1 MSAEQP
7 NKPEA
12 PTESRLREEAEEAKD
27 AAILQALTSEPYAVS
42 DSEMNKLAELSEQG
56 ESSQPEPSE
65 GAKRD
70 DKNRPDK
77 PSDAD
82 TGASDS
88 GSGAGAG
95 KGTQGSGQTPAPKK
109 PSLGKTFGIVAIL
122 TVLSKCAGLV
132 RDIVV
137 LQAFGTNYLSDAF
150 NNATL
155 FTGNIL
161 ILFGGLGGPFHS
173 SSVAVLT
180 PKKDDPD
187 SGRMMVQIFLATM
200 IFLILPSVAIYYFA
214 PDLIQLIAPSSALTE
229 AHRQEYWNET
239 VRQIRIML
247 PLVAISGFV
256 GLSYGVLNVYHKIF
270 WPSFSPAIASL
281 AIIIAVFAFGDS
293 AGIVCLAWATLAGAI
308 GQAVVQIPGM
318 MQTPLKWSFS
328 RELHP
333 GLKEYLL
340 MLVPAA
346 FSTSIGQI
354 SLYVHLYFTSTIQEG
369 GWTAIV
375 NANRLIQ
382 LPLGVLLTAMLVPIL
397 PRFTEQVAANRIED
411 LKIELSKALRLL
423 WFLALPIAALLMAIP
438 TPIIK
443 LLFERGKFTTHS
455 TDMVTTVMIFLAP
468 GIFFYL
474 ARDLI
479 TRVFYAHQDSKT
491 PFLIA
496 VAAIVL
502 QTVLDWLF
510 VTQMKTG
517 IAGIA
522 IATTLVTVFNLFAL
536 SFFARKKIGRLGT
549 SKLVYPTAIMLLA
562 STACGGVAWLV
573 SKQTIQMIDQNIP
586 GQILSLSL
594 SCAMGLLVYVQIC
607 LLCKLEE
614 PTVVANRLLNRRK
627 SRSGS
632 VS

>member
-7 NKPEA
+7 FKPDL
-12 PTESRLREEAEEAKD
+12 PVESAKLNEEVEDLKD
-27 AAILQALTSEPYAVS
+27 AAALQALSSEPYAVS
-42 DSEMNKLAELSEQG
+42 DGELNQLAERVEEGEKSEAAPG
-56 ESSQPEPSE
+56 
-65 GAKRD
+65 G
-70 DKNRPDK
+70 
-77 PSDAD
+77 
-82 TGASDS
+82 
-88 GSGAGAG
+88 GAGDGGSNTAA
-95 KGTQGSGQTPAPKK
+95 KNPSGTNPSSPKK
-109 PSLGKTFGIVAIL
+109 QSLGKTFGIVAIL
-122 TVLSKCAGLV
+122 TVLSKCAGLI
-132 RDIVV
+132 RDIVI

-150 NNATL
+150 NSATL

-180 PKKDDPD
+180 PKKEDPD
-187 SGRMMVQIFLATM
+187 SGRMMVQIFLATL
-200 IFLILPSVAIYYFA
+200 ILLILPSLAIYIFA
-214 PDLIQLIAPSSALTE
+214 PNLIQVIAPSSALTE

-256 GLSYGVLNVYHKIF
+256 GLSYGVLNVYNKIF

-281 AIIIAVFAFGDS
+281 AIIIAVFFFGDT

-318 MQTPLKWSFS
+318 LKTPLKWSFS
-328 RELHP
+328 KDLHP
-333 GLKEYLL
+333 GLKEYLV
-340 MLVPAA
+340 MLGPAA

-354 SLYVHLYFTSTIQEG
+354 SLYVHMFFTSTIQEG

-397 PRFTEQVAANRIED
+397 PRFTEQVASNRIDD

-443 LLFERGKFTTHS
+443 LLFQRGKFTADS
-455 TDMVTTVMIFLAP
+455 TEMITTVMIFLAP

-496 VAAIVL
+496 LAAIVL

-510 VTQMKTG
+510 VFQLKTG

-522 IATTLVTVFNLFAL
+522 LATTLVTVFNLFAL
-536 SFFARKKIGRLGT
+536 TFFARKK
-549 SKLVYPTAIMLLA
+549 LVDSAPP
-562 STACGGVAWLV
+562 
-573 SKQTIQMIDQNIP
+573 N
-586 GQILSLSL
+586 
-594 SCAMGLLVYVQIC
+594 
-607 LLCKLEE
+607 
-614 PTVVANRLLNRRK
+614 
-627 SRSGS
+627 
-632 VS
+632 

>member
-7 NKPEA
+7 FKPDA
-12 PTESRLREEAEEAKD
+12 PAESGKLKEEAEDLKD
-27 AAILQALTSEPYAVS
+27 AAALQALSSEPYAVS
-42 DSEMNKLAELSEQG
+42 DGELNQLAEISE
-56 ESSQPEPSE
+56 EVEKAKTEPGGGPGKGS
-65 GAKRD
+65 GDAAGS
-70 DKNRPDK
+70 RPDV
-77 PSDAD
+77 A
-82 TGASDS
+82 TA
-88 GSGAGAG
+88 GSPGG
-95 KGTQGSGQTPAPKK
+95 KKQ
-109 PSLGKTFGIVAIL
+109 SLGKTFGIVAVL
-122 TVLSKCAGLV
+122 TVLSKCAGLI

-173 SSVAVLT
+173 SAVAVLT

-187 SGRMMVQIFLATM
+187 SGRMMVQIFLATL
-200 IFLILPSVAIYYFA
+200 IFLILPSVAIYFFA
-214 PDLIQLIAPSSALTE
+214 PALIKFIAPASALVE

-256 GLSYGVLNVYHKIF
+256 GLSYGVLNVYNRIF

-281 AIIIAVFAFGDS
+281 ALIIAVFCFGDT

-318 MQTPLKWSFS
+318 LKTPLKWSFS
-328 RELHP
+328 KNLHP

-340 MLVPAA
+340 MLGPAA

-397 PRFTEQVAANRIED
+397 PRFTEQVAGNRIQD
-411 LKIELSKALRLL
+411 LKDELSKALRLL

-455 TDMVTTVMIFLAP
+455 TEMVTTFMIFLAP

-496 VAAIVL
+496 VAAILL

-510 VTQMKTG
+510 VFQMKTG

-536 SFFARKKIGRLGT
+536 TFFARKKIGRLGT
-549 SKLVYPTAIMLLA
+549 TKLIYPTAIMILA
-562 STACGGVAWLV
+562 SAVCGVISWFVSNQAESLIPQNFIGQLISLCLSAGLGLFAYLV
-573 SKQTIQMIDQNIP
+573 
-586 GQILSLSL
+586 
-594 SCAMGLLVYVQIC
+594 IC
-607 LLCKLEE
+607 VLCKLEE
-614 PTVVANRLLNRRK
+614 PLSVAGRFGGVLKKRK
-627 SRSGS
+627 A
-632 VS
+632 

>member
-1 MSAEQP
+1 MPAEQP
-7 NKPEA
+7 HKPDA
-12 PTESRLREEAEEAKD
+12 PKLKEQAAEDAEDAK
-27 AAILQALTSEPYAVS
+27 AAAVLQALTNEPYAVS
-42 DSEMNKLAELSEQG
+42 DGEIDKLAELSKDDEK
-56 ESSQPEPSE
+56 SRPEPGE
-65 GAKRD
+65 GAGEG
-70 DKNRPDK
+70 
-77 PSDAD
+77 SDS
-82 TGASDS
+82 GAPEELTQGDS
-88 GSGAGAG
+88 GSGAGG
-95 KGTQGSGQTPAPKK
+95 QKGAGSGSGAEGQSSGGKK
-109 PSLGKTFGIVAIL
+109 QSLGKTFGIVAIL
-122 TVLSKCAGLV
+122 TVLSKCAGLI

-200 IFLILPSVAIYYFA
+200 IFLVVPSVLIYYFA
-214 PDLIQLIAPSSALTE
+214 PDLIQIIAPSSALAAE
-229 AHRQEYWNET
+229 HRQEYWDET

-256 GLSYGVLNVYHKIF
+256 GLSYGVLNVYNKIF

-281 AIIIAVFAFGDS
+281 AIIIAVFGFGDS

-318 MQTPLKWSFS
+318 LKTPLKWSFS
-328 RELHP
+328 TTLHP

-340 MLVPAA
+340 MLGPAA

-397 PRFTEQVAANRIED
+397 PRFTEQVAANRIDD
-411 LKIELSKALRLL
+411 LKLELSKALRLL

-496 VAAIVL
+496 IAAIIL
-502 QTVLDWLF
+502 QTALDWLL
-510 VTQMKTG
+510 VSQMKTG

-522 IATTLVTVFNLFAL
+522 IATTLVTVFNLLAL
-536 SFFARKKIGRLGT
+536 TFFARKKIGRLGT
-549 SKLVYPTAIMLLA
+549 TKLIYPTAIMLVA
-562 STACGGVAWLV
+562 SAACGAVAWLV
-573 SKQTIQMIDQNIP
+573 SAQATQLIPQNFI
-586 GQILSLSL
+586 GQVISLSL
-594 SCAMGLLVYVQIC
+594 SCGLGLVVYLI
-607 LLCKLEE
+607 LCVLFKLEE
-614 PTVVANRLLNRRK
+614 PSSVAGRLLKRRK
-627 SRSGS
+627 
-632 VS
+632 

>member
-1 MSAEQP
+1 MSADQP
-7 NKPEA
+7 YKPDA
-12 PTESRLREEAEEAKD
+12 PNLKEAEAEGEDTKDAKD
-27 AAILQALTSEPYAVS
+27 AALLQALASEPFAVS
-42 DSEMNKLAELSEQG
+42 DGEINELAELSEEDEKSQEEISQG
-56 ESSQPEPSE
+56 
-65 GAKRD
+65 A
-70 DKNRPDK
+70 DKG
-77 PSDAD
+77 S
-82 TGASDS
+82 GDS
-88 GSGAGAG
+88 GSGAGG
-95 KGTQGSGQTPAPKK
+95 DKGTPGGSGEASSGGKK
-109 PSLGKTFGIVAIL
+109 QSLGKTFGIVAIL
-122 TVLSKCAGLV
+122 TVLSKCAGLI

-200 IFLILPSVAIYYFA
+200 LFLIAPSILIYYFA
-214 PDLIQLIAPSSALTE
+214 PDLIQIIAPSSALAVE
-229 AHRQEYWNET
+229 HRQEYWDET
-239 VRQIRIML
+239 VKQIRIML

-256 GLSYGVLNVYHKIF
+256 GLSYGVLNVYNKIF

-281 AIIIAVFAFGDS
+281 AIIIAVFCFGDS

-318 MQTPLKWSFS
+318 LKTPLKWRFS
-328 RELHP
+328 TDLHP

-340 MLVPAA
+340 MLGPAA

-397 PRFTEQVAANRIED
+397 PRFTEQVATNRIDD
-411 LKIELSKALRLL
+411 LKSELSKALRLL

-455 TDMVTTVMIFLAP
+455 TEMVTTVMLFLAP

-491 PFLIA
+491 PFLVAI
-496 VAAIVL
+496 AAIIL
-502 QTVLDWLF
+502 QTVIDWLF
-510 VTQMKTG
+510 VSQMKTG

-536 SFFARKKIGRLGT
+536 TFFARKKIGRLGT
-549 SKLVYPTAIMLLA
+549 TKLVYPTAIMLIA
-562 STACGGVAWLV
+562 SAACGAIAWLV
-573 SKQTIQMIDQNIP
+573 SGQTTQLIPQNFV
-586 GQILSLSL
+586 GQVISLSL
-594 SCAMGLLVYVQIC
+594 SCGLGLVAYLIIC
-607 LLCKLEE
+607 ILFKLEE
-614 PTVVANRLLNRRK
+614 PSSVASRLIKRRK
-627 SRSGS
+627 
-632 VS
+632 

>member
-1 MSAEQP
+1 MSADQP
-7 NKPEA
+7 YNPDA
-12 PTESRLREEAEEAKD
+12 PILKEAEAEGEDTKDAKD
-27 AAILQALTSEPYAVS
+27 AALLQALASEPFAVS
-42 DSEMNKLAELSEQG
+42 DGEINELAELSEGDEKSQSKTTQG
-56 ESSQPEPSE
+56 
-65 GAKRD
+65 
-70 DKNRPDK
+70 
-77 PSDAD
+77 AD
-82 TGASDS
+82 IGSGES
-88 GSGAGAG
+88 GSGYGG
-95 KGTQGSGQTPAPKK
+95 NKGTADGSGSGEAASGGKK
-109 PSLGKTFGIVAIL
+109 QSLGKTFGIVAIL
-122 TVLSKCAGLV
+122 TVLSKCAGLI

-180 PKKDDPD
+180 PKKNDPD

-200 IFLILPSVAIYYFA
+200 FFLIAPSILIYYFA
-214 PDLIQLIAPSSALTE
+214 PDLIQIIAPSSALAVE
-229 AHRQEYWNET
+229 HRQEYWDET

-256 GLSYGVLNVYHKIF
+256 GLSYGVLNVYDKIF

-281 AIIIAVFAFGDS
+281 AIIIAVFFFGDS

-308 GQAVVQIPGM
+308 GQALVQIPGM
-318 MQTPLKWSFS
+318 LKTPLKWSFS
-328 RELHP
+328 TDLHP

-340 MLVPAA
+340 MLGPAA

-397 PRFTEQVAANRIED
+397 PRFTEQVASNRIDD
-411 LKIELSKALRLL
+411 LKSELSKALRLL

-455 TDMVTTVMIFLAP
+455 TEMVTTVMLFLAP

-491 PFLIA
+491 PFLVAI
-496 VAAIVL
+496 AAIIL
-502 QTVLDWLF
+502 QTALDWLF
-510 VTQMKTG
+510 VSQMKTG

-536 SFFARKKIGRLGT
+536 TFFARKKIGRLGT
-549 SKLVYPTAIMLLA
+549 TKLVYPTAIMLIA
-562 STACGGVAWLV
+562 SAACGAIAWLV
-573 SKQTIQMIDQNIP
+573 SGQTTQLIPQNFV
-586 GQILSLSL
+586 GQVISLSL
-594 SCAMGLLVYVQIC
+594 SCGLGLVAYLIIC
-607 LLCKLEE
+607 VLFKLEE
-614 PTVVANRLLNRRK
+614 PSSVASRLIKRRK
-627 SRSGS
+627 
-632 VS
+632 

>member
-1 MSAEQP
+1 VSADQP
-7 NKPEA
+7 YKPDA
-12 PTESRLREEAEEAKD
+12 PNLKEAEAEGEDTKDAKD
-27 AAILQALTSEPYAVS
+27 AALLQALASEPFAVS
-42 DSEMNKLAELSEQG
+42 DGEINELAELSEGDEKSQG
-56 ESSQPEPSE
+56 ETTQ
-65 GAKRD
+65 GAD
-70 DKNRPDK
+70 IG
-77 PSDAD
+77 SCEF
-82 TGASDS
+82 GS
-88 GSGAGAG
+88 GSGAN
-95 KGTQGSGQTPAPKK
+95 KGTATGSGSGGAASGGKK
-109 PSLGKTFGIVAIL
+109 QSLGKTFGIVAIL
-122 TVLSKCAGLV
+122 TVLSKCAGLI

-180 PKKDDPD
+180 PKKNDPD

-200 IFLILPSVAIYYFA
+200 FFLIAPSVLIYYFA
-214 PDLIQLIAPSSALTE
+214 PDLIQIIAPSSALAVE
-229 AHRQEYWNET
+229 HRQEYWDET

-256 GLSYGVLNVYHKIF
+256 GLSYGVLNVYDKIF

-281 AIIIAVFAFGDS
+281 AIIIAVFFFGDS

-308 GQAVVQIPGM
+308 GQALVQIPGM
-318 MQTPLKWSFS
+318 LKTPLKWSFS
-328 RELHP
+328 TDIHP

-340 MLVPAA
+340 MLGPAA

-397 PRFTEQVAANRIED
+397 PRFTEQVASNRIDD
-411 LKIELSKALRLL
+411 LKSELSKALRLL

-455 TDMVTTVMIFLAP
+455 TEMVTTVMLFLAP

-491 PFLIA
+491 PFLVAI
-496 VAAIVL
+496 AAIIL

-510 VTQMKTG
+510 VFQMKTG

-536 SFFARKKIGRLGT
+536 TFFARKKIGRLGT
-549 SKLVYPTAIMLLA
+549 TKLIYPTAIMLIA
-562 STACGGVAWLV
+562 SAACGAIAWLV
-573 SKQTIQMIDQNIP
+573 SGQTTQLIPQNFV
-586 GQILSLSL
+586 GQVISLSL
-594 SCAMGLLVYVQIC
+594 SCGLGLVAYLIIC
-607 LLCKLEE
+607 VLFKLEE
-614 PTVVANRLLNRRK
+614 PSSVASRLIKRRK
-627 SRSGS
+627 
-632 VS
+632 

>member
-7 NKPEA
+7 NKPDA
-12 PTESRLREEAEEAKD
+12 PTESANLKEAEEAKER
-27 AAILQALTSEPYAVS
+27 AVLQALSSEPYAVQDGEIDELAEMS
-42 DSEMNKLAELSEQG
+42 DSSA
-56 ESSQPEPSE
+56 QPPASPPS
-65 GAKRD
+65 ASKKR
-70 DKNRPDK
+70 
-77 PSDAD
+77 
-82 TGASDS
+82 
-88 GSGAGAG
+88 
-95 KGTQGSGQTPAPKK
+95 
-109 PSLGKTFGIVAIL
+109 SLGKTFGIVAIL
-122 TVLSKCAGLV
+122 TVLSKCAGLI

-173 SSVAVLT
+173 SAVAVLT
-180 PKKDDPD
+180 PKKEDPD

-214 PDLIQLIAPSSALTE
+214 PELIQLIAPASAL
-229 AHRQEYWNET
+229 ADANRQEYWNET

-256 GLSYGVLNVYHKIF
+256 GLSYGVLNVYDKIF

-318 MQTPLKWSFS
+318 IKTPLKWRFS
-328 RELHP
+328 SVLHP
-333 GLKEYLL
+333 GLREYLL
-340 MLVPAA
+340 MLGPAA

-397 PRFTEQVAANRIED
+397 PRFTEQVASNRIDD
-411 LKIELSKALRLL
+411 LKDELSRALRLL

-438 TPIIK
+438 SPIIK

-455 TDMVTTVMIFLAP
+455 TEMVTTVMIFLAP

-496 VAAIVL
+496 LAAIVL
-502 QTVLDWLF
+502 QTVLDWLLVSHF
-510 VTQMKTG
+510 KTG

-522 IATTLVTVFNLFAL
+522 IATTLVTIFNLCAL
-536 SFFARKKIGRLGT
+536 TFFARKKIGRLGT
-549 SKLVYPTAIMLLA
+549 TKLVYPTAIMLTA
-562 STACGGVAWLV
+562 STICGAIAWFV
-573 SKQTIQMIDQNIP
+573 SKNVSAIIPQNFI
-586 GQILSLSL
+586 GQSISLCLSAGLGML
-594 SCAMGLLVYVQIC
+594 AYLLVCVAF
-607 LLCKLEE
+607 KLEE
-614 PTVVANRLLNRRK
+614 PSSVADRLLKRRK
-627 SRSGS
+627 AAPSRN
-632 VS
+632 

>member
-7 NKPEA
+7 YKQDA
-12 PTESRLREEAEEAKD
+12 PKLRDDEAEDAKD
-27 AAILQALTSEPYAVS
+27 AAVLQALTSEPYAVS
-42 DSEMNKLAELSEQG
+42 DGELNQLAGISEEDSEPQQEPGKWAG
-56 ESSQPEPSE
+56 EASE
-65 GAKRD
+65 I
-70 DKNRPDK
+70 
-77 PSDAD
+77 DAQEIPPAD
-82 TGASDS
+82 A
-88 GSGAGAG
+88 SGAGAAG
-95 KGTQGSGQTPAPKK
+95 NKKTDGGSGTGPKK

-122 TVLSKCAGLV
+122 TVLSKCAGLI

-137 LQAFGTNYLSDAF
+137 LQAFGTNFLSDAF

-187 SGRMMVQIFLATM
+187 SGRMMVQIFIATM
-200 IFLILPSVAIYYFA
+200 IFLIVPSLLIYYFA
-214 PDLIQLIAPSSALTE
+214 PDLIQFIAPSSALAVE
-229 AHRQEYWNET
+229 HRQEYWNET

-256 GLSYGVLNVYHKIF
+256 GLSYGVLNVYNKIF

-281 AIIIAVFAFGDS
+281 AIIIAVFCFGDS

-318 MQTPLKWSFS
+318 LKTPLKWSFS
-328 RELHP
+328 ATPHP

-340 MLVPAA
+340 MLGPAA

-397 PRFTEQVAANRIED
+397 PRFTEQVAANRIDD
-411 LKIELSKALRLL
+411 LKSELSKALRLL

-496 VAAIVL
+496 IAAIVL
-502 QTVLDWLF
+502 QTALDWLF

-536 SFFARKKIGRLGT
+536 TFFARKKIGRLGT
-549 SKLVYPTAIMLLA
+549 TKLVYPTAIMLLA
-562 STACGGVAWLV
+562 STACGAIAWFV
-573 SKQTIQMIDQNIP
+573 SNQTTHLIAQNFI
-586 GQILSLSL
+586 GQVISLSL
-594 SCAMGLLVYVQIC
+594 SCGLGLVAYLVIC
-607 LLCKLEE
+607 VLFKLEE
-614 PTVVANRLLNRRK
+614 PSSVTNRLLK
-627 SRSGS
+627 RSK
-632 VS
+632 

>member
-7 NKPEA
+7 FKPDI
-12 PTESRLREEAEEAKD
+12 PTESAKFKEEAEAVKD
-27 AAILQALTSEPYAVS
+27 AAALQALSSEPYAVS
-42 DSEMNKLAELSEQG
+42 DGELDELAELVEKAEQSPG
-56 ESSQPEPSE
+56 KPEE
-65 GAKRD
+65 
-70 DKNRPDK
+70 
-77 PSDAD
+77 
-82 TGASDS
+82 
-88 GSGAGAG
+88 GAG
-95 KGTQGSGQTPAPKK
+95 KGADDGADKKQANGTDLSSSVPASEKK
-109 PSLGKTFGIVAIL
+109 QSLGKTFGIVAIL
-122 TVLSKCAGLV
+122 TVLSKCAGLI

-180 PKKDDPD
+180 PKKNDPD
-187 SGRMMVQIFLATM
+187 SGRMMVQIFIATL
-200 IFLILPSVAIYYFA
+200 IFLILPSVAIYYYA
-214 PDLIQLIAPSSALTE
+214 PELIQFIAPSSALAE
-229 AHRQEYWNET
+229 AHRQEYWDET

-256 GLSYGVLNVYHKIF
+256 GLSYGVLNVYDKIF

-281 AIIIAVFAFGDS
+281 AIIIAVIFFGET
-293 AGIVCLAWATLAGAI
+293 AGIVCLALATLAGAI
-308 GQAVVQIPGM
+308 GQAIVQIPGM
-318 MQTPLKWSFS
+318 LKTPLKWSFS
-328 RELHP
+328 TVLHP

-340 MLVPAA
+340 MLGPAA

-397 PRFTEQVAANRIED
+397 PRFTEQVAANRIDD
-411 LKIELSKALRLL
+411 LKLELSKALRLL
-423 WFLALPIAALLMAIP
+423 WFLALPIGALLMAIP

-443 LLFERGKFTTHS
+443 LLFERGKFTAQS
-455 TDMVTTVMIFLAP
+455 TEMVTTVMIFLAP

-496 VAAIVL
+496 LAAIVL

-510 VTQMKTG
+510 VVQLKTG

-522 IATTLVTVFNLFAL
+522 IATTLVTVFNLCAL
-536 SFFARKKIGRLGT
+536 TFFARKKIGRLGVT
-549 SKLVYPTAIMLLA
+549 KLIYPTAIMLFA
-562 STACGGVAWLV
+562 STVCGVIAWFV
-573 SKQTIQMIDQNIP
+573 SNQTTSLIPQNFI
-586 GQILSLSL
+586 GQFISLSL
-594 SCAMGLLVYVQIC
+594 SAGLGLIAYLAVCI
-607 LLCKLEE
+607 LFKLEE
-614 PTVVANRLLNRRK
+614 PSSVASRLFKRRK
-627 SRSGS
+627 A
-632 VS
+632 

>member
-7 NKPEA
+7 YKQDA
-12 PTESRLREEAEEAKD
+12 PQLNEEEAEDAKD
-27 AAILQALTSEPYAVS
+27 AAVLQALTSEPYAVS
-42 DSEMNKLAELSEQG
+42 DGEMNQLAELSAEGEESQRDPRERAGEGSTQDSQG
-56 ESSQPEPSE
+56 PAIE
-65 GAKRD
+65 GD
-70 DKNRPDK
+70 G
-77 PSDAD
+77 DAG
-82 TGASDS
+82 TGIT
-88 GSGAGAG
+88 
-95 KGTQGSGQTPAPKK
+95 KGTASASGGGKK
-109 PSLGKTFGIVAIL
+109 TSLGKTFGIVAVL

-187 SGRMMVQIFLATM
+187 SGRMMVQIFIATM
-200 IFLILPSVAIYYFA
+200 IFLIVPSVLIYYFA
-214 PDLIQLIAPSSALTE
+214 PDLIQIIAPSSALAAE
-229 AHRQEYWNET
+229 HRQEYWDET

-256 GLSYGVLNVYHKIF
+256 GLSYGVLNVYNKIF

-281 AIIIAVFAFGDS
+281 AIIIAVFCFGDS

-318 MQTPLKWSFS
+318 LKTPLKWSFS
-328 RELHP
+328 TLPHP

-340 MLVPAA
+340 MLGPAA

-397 PRFTEQVAANRIED
+397 PRFTEQVASNRIDD
-411 LKIELSKALRLL
+411 LKNELSKALRLL

-438 TPIIK
+438 APIIK

-496 VAAIVL
+496 LAAIVL
-502 QTVLDWLF
+502 QTFLDWLL
-510 VTQMKTG
+510 VSQMKTG

-536 SFFARKKIGRLGT
+536 TFFARKKIGRLGT
-549 SKLVYPTAIMLLA
+549 TKLVYPTAIMLLA
-562 STACGGVAWLV
+562 STACGGIAWFV
-573 SKQTIQMIDQNIP
+573 SGQSAQSIPQNFI
-586 GQILSLSL
+586 GQVISLSL
-594 SCAMGLLVYVQIC
+594 SCGLGLIAYLIIC
-607 LLCKLEE
+607 VACKLDE
-614 PTVVANRLLNRRK
+614 PSAVTNRLLKRRRK
-627 SRSGS
+627 SA
-632 VS
+632 

>member
-7 NKPEA
+7 IKPDA
-12 PTESRLREEAEEAKD
+12 PDESANLKEAEEAKERSV
-27 AAILQALTSEPYAVS
+27 LQALSSEPYAVQ
-42 DSEMNKLAELSEQG
+42 DGEIDELAELSSE
-56 ESSQPEPSE
+56 PE
-65 GAKRD
+65 R
-70 DKNRPDK
+70 
-77 PSDAD
+77 
-82 TGASDS
+82 
-88 GSGAGAG
+88 
-95 KGTQGSGQTPAPKK
+95 PAPTAAAAKK
-109 PSLGKTFGIVAIL
+109 RSLGKTFGIVAIL
-122 TVLSKCAGLV
+122 TVLSKCAGLI

-173 SSVAVLT
+173 SAVAVLT
-180 PKKDDPD
+180 PKKEDPD

-200 IFLILPSVAIYYFA
+200 IFLILPSVAIYFFA
-214 PDLIQLIAPSSALTE
+214 PELIQLIAPASALAE
-229 AHRQEYWNET
+229 ANRQEYWHET
-239 VRQIRIML
+239 VKQIRIML

-256 GLSYGVLNVYHKIF
+256 GLSYGVLNVYDKIF

-318 MQTPLKWSFS
+318 LKTPLKWSFS
-328 RELHP
+328 SLLHP

-340 MLVPAA
+340 MLGPAA

-397 PRFTEQVAANRIED
+397 PRFTEQVASNRIDD
-411 LKIELSKALRLL
+411 LKDELSKALRLL

-443 LLFERGKFTTHS
+443 LLFERGKFTSHS
-455 TDMVTTVMIFLAP
+455 TEMVTTVMIFLAP

-496 VAAIVL
+496 LAAIVL
-502 QTVLDWLF
+502 QTILDWLLVSYF
-510 VTQMKTG
+510 KTG

-522 IATTLVTVFNLFAL
+522 IATTLVTIFNLL
-536 SFFARKKIGRLGT
+536 SLTFFARKKIGRLGT
-549 SKLVYPTAIMLLA
+549 TKLVYPTAIMLTA
-562 STACGGVAWLV
+562 STICGAIAWFV
-573 SKQTIQMIDQNIP
+573 SNQATAIIP
-586 GQILSLSL
+586 QSFIGQLISLCL
-594 SCAMGLLVYVQIC
+594 SCGLGMLAYLFVCVTF
-607 LLCKLEE
+607 KLEE
-614 PTVVANRLLNRRK
+614 PSSVADRLLKRRK
-627 SRSGS
+627 SAPATASKG
-632 VS
+632 

>member
-7 NKPEA
+7 FKPDA
-12 PTESRLREEAEEAKD
+12 QAESAKLKEEAEDVKD
-27 AAILQALTSEPYAVS
+27 AAALQALSSEPYAVS
-42 DSEMNKLAELSEQG
+42 DGELNQLAEISEVG
-56 ESSQPEPSE
+56 EKAETEP
-65 GAKRD
+65 G
-70 DKNRPDK
+70 
-77 PSDAD
+77 
-82 TGASDS
+82 GASGVSQDGIV
-88 GSGAGAG
+88 GSMPDIAGTAHGVTPAGAPGG
-95 KGTQGSGQTPAPKK
+95 KKQ
-109 PSLGKTFGIVAIL
+109 SLGKTFSIVAVL
-122 TVLSKCAGLV
+122 TVLSKCAGLI

-173 SSVAVLT
+173 SAVAVLT
-180 PKKDDPD
+180 PKKKDPD
-187 SGRMMVQIFLATM
+187 SGRMMVQIFLATL
-200 IFLILPSVAIYYFA
+200 IFLILPSLAIYFFA
-214 PDLIQLIAPSSALTE
+214 PELIKFIAPASALAE
-229 AHRQEYWNET
+229 AQRQEYWNET

-256 GLSYGVLNVYHKIF
+256 GLSYGVLNVYDKIF

-281 AIIIAVFAFGDS
+281 AIIIAVFCFGDTT
-293 AGIVCLAWATLAGAI
+293 GIVCLAWATLAGAI
-308 GQAVVQIPGM
+308 GQAIVQIPGM
-318 MQTPLKWSFS
+318 LKTPLKWSFS
-328 RELHP
+328 KDLHP

-340 MLVPAA
+340 MLGPAA

-397 PRFTEQVAANRIED
+397 PRFTEQVAGNRIQD
-411 LKIELSKALRLL
+411 LKDELSKALRLL

-455 TDMVTTVMIFLAP
+455 TEMVTTVMIFLAP

-502 QTVLDWLF
+502 QTALDWLF
-510 VTQMKTG
+510 VFQMKSG

-536 SFFARKKIGRLGT
+536 TFFARKKIGRLGT
-549 SKLVYPTAIMLLA
+549 TKLIYPTAIMIFA
-562 STACGGVAWLV
+562 STVCGVIAWFVSSQTESLIPQNFIGQLV
-573 SKQTIQMIDQNIP
+573 SLC
-586 GQILSLSL
+586 LSG
-594 SCAMGLLVYVQIC
+594 GLGLVAYLVIC
-607 LLCKLEE
+607 VLCKLEE
-614 PTVVANRLLNRRK
+614 PSSVAGRFGGVLKRRK
-627 SRSGS
+627 P
-632 VS
+632 

>member
-1 MSAEQP
+1 MSADQP
-7 NKPEA
+7 YKPDA
-12 PTESRLREEAEEAKD
+12 PILKEAEAEGEDTKDAKD
-27 AAILQALTSEPYAVS
+27 AALLQALASEPFAVS
-42 DSEMNKLAELSEQG
+42 DGEINELAELSEGNDKSPGETTQG
-56 ESSQPEPSE
+56 
-65 GAKRD
+65 
-70 DKNRPDK
+70 
-77 PSDAD
+77 AD
-82 TGASDS
+82 MGSYDS
-88 GSGAGAG
+88 GSGSGGNKRTADGAG
-95 KGTQGSGQTPAPKK
+95 SGGAASGGKK
-109 PSLGKTFGIVAIL
+109 QSLGKTFGIVAIL
-122 TVLSKCAGLV
+122 TVLSKCAGLI

-180 PKKDDPD
+180 PKKNDPD

-200 IFLILPSVAIYYFA
+200 FFLIAPSVLIYYFA
-214 PDLIQLIAPSSALTE
+214 PDLIQIIAPSSALAVE
-229 AHRQEYWNET
+229 HRQEYWDET

-256 GLSYGVLNVYHKIF
+256 GLSYGVLNVYDKIF

-281 AIIIAVFAFGDS
+281 AIIIAVFFFGDS

-308 GQAVVQIPGM
+308 GQALVQIPGM
-318 MQTPLKWSFS
+318 LKTPLKWKFS
-328 RELHP
+328 TALHP

-340 MLVPAA
+340 MLGPAA

-397 PRFTEQVAANRIED
+397 PRFTEQVASNRIDD
-411 LKIELSKALRLL
+411 LKSELSKALRLL

-455 TDMVTTVMIFLAP
+455 TEMVTTVMLFLAP

-491 PFLIA
+491 PFLVAI
-496 VAAIVL
+496 AAIIL

-510 VTQMKTG
+510 VSQMKTG

-536 SFFARKKIGRLGT
+536 TFFARKKIGRLGT
-549 SKLVYPTAIMLLA
+549 TKLVYPTAIMLIA
-562 STACGGVAWLV
+562 SAACGAIAWLV
-573 SKQTIQMIDQNIP
+573 SGQTTQLIPQNFV
-586 GQILSLSL
+586 GQVISLSL
-594 SCAMGLLVYVQIC
+594 SCGLGLVAYLIIC
-607 LLCKLEE
+607 VLFKLEE
-614 PTVVANRLLNRRK
+614 PSSVASRLIKRRK
-627 SRSGS
+627 
-632 VS
+632 

>member
-1 MSAEQP
+1 
-7 NKPEA
+7 
-12 PTESRLREEAEEAKD
+12 
-27 AAILQALTSEPYAVS
+27 
-42 DSEMNKLAELSEQG
+42 AELSEEDEKSQQG
-56 ESSQPEPSE
+56 SQERSDEGSRQESQEPAAN
-65 GAKRD
+65 GD
-70 DKNRPDK
+70 
-77 PSDAD
+77 
-82 TGASDS
+82 GDS
-88 GSGAGAG
+88 GTGTPKGPGNASSAG
-95 KGTQGSGQTPAPKK
+95 KK
-109 PSLGKTFGIVAIL
+109 PSLGKTFGIVAVL
-122 TVLSKCAGLV
+122 TVLSKCAGLI

-187 SGRMMVQIFLATM
+187 SGRMMVQIFVATM
-200 IFLILPSVAIYYFA
+200 IFLIVPSVLIYYFA
-214 PDLIQLIAPSSALTE
+214 PDLIQIIAPSSALAAE
-229 AHRQEYWNET
+229 HRQEYWDET

-256 GLSYGVLNVYHKIF
+256 GLSYGVLNVYNKIF

-281 AIIIAVFAFGDS
+281 AIIIAVFCFGDS

-318 MQTPLKWSFS
+318 LKTPLKWSFS
-328 RELHP
+328 TRPHP
-333 GLKEYLL
+333 GLREYLL
-340 MLVPAA
+340 MLGPAA

-397 PRFTEQVAANRIED
+397 PRFTEQVAANRIDD
-411 LKIELSKALRLL
+411 LKNELSKALRLL

-438 TPIIK
+438 APIIR

-496 VAAIVL
+496 IAAIVL
-502 QTVLDWLF
+502 QTFLDWLF
-510 VTQMKTG
+510 VSQMKTG

-536 SFFARKKIGRLGT
+536 TFFARKKIGRLGT
-549 SKLVYPTAIMLLA
+549 TKLVYPTAIMLLA
-562 STACGGVAWLV
+562 STACGALAWFV
-573 SKQTIQMIDQNIP
+573 SAQATQYIPQNFI
-586 GQILSLSL
+586 GQVISLSL
-594 SCAMGLLVYVQIC
+594 SCGLGLVAYLIIC
-607 LLCKLEE
+607 VVCKLEE
-614 PTVVANRLLNRRK
+614 PSSVTNRLLKRRQK
-627 SRSGS
+627 TS
-632 VS
+632 

>member
-7 NKPEA
+7 YKQDA
-12 PTESRLREEAEEAKD
+12 PKLNEEEAEDAKD
-27 AAILQALTSEPYAVS
+27 AAVLQALTSEPYAVS
-42 DSEMNKLAELSEQG
+42 DGEMNQLAELSAEDEESQQEPQERSG
-56 ESSQPEPSE
+56 ESSTQDAHGPAIE
-65 GAKRD
+65 GDGD
-70 DKNRPDK
+70 DG
-77 PSDAD
+77 
-82 TGASDS
+82 TGTT
-88 GSGAGAG
+88 
-95 KGTQGSGQTPAPKK
+95 KGTASASGGGKK
-109 PSLGKTFGIVAIL
+109 PSLGKTFGIVAVL

-187 SGRMMVQIFLATM
+187 SGRMMVQIFIATM
-200 IFLILPSVAIYYFA
+200 IFLIVPSVLIYYFA
-214 PDLIQLIAPSSALTE
+214 PDLIQIIAPSSALAAE
-229 AHRQEYWNET
+229 HRQEYWDET

-256 GLSYGVLNVYHKIF
+256 GLSYGVLNVYNKIF

-281 AIIIAVFAFGDS
+281 AIIIAVFCFGDS

-318 MQTPLKWSFS
+318 LKTPLKWSFS
-328 RELHP
+328 TLPHP

-340 MLVPAA
+340 MLGPAA

-397 PRFTEQVAANRIED
+397 PRFTEQVASNRIDD
-411 LKIELSKALRLL
+411 LKNELSKALRLL

-438 TPIIK
+438 APIIK

-496 VAAIVL
+496 LAAIVL
-502 QTVLDWLF
+502 QTFLDWLL
-510 VTQMKTG
+510 VSQMKTG

-536 SFFARKKIGRLGT
+536 TFFARKKIGRLGT
-549 SKLVYPTAIMLLA
+549 TKLVYPTAIMLLA
-562 STACGGVAWLV
+562 STACGGIAWFV
-573 SKQTIQMIDQNIP
+573 SGQSAQSIPQNFI
-586 GQILSLSL
+586 GQVISLSL
-594 SCAMGLLVYVQIC
+594 SCGLGLIAYLIIC
-607 LLCKLEE
+607 VACKLDE
-614 PTVVANRLLNRRK
+614 PSAVTNRLLKRRRK
-627 SRSGS
+627 SA
-632 VS
+632 

>member
-7 NKPEA
+7 YKPDA
-12 PTESRLREEAEEAKD
+12 PTESAELNEQAEDRKD
-27 AAILQALTSEPYAVS
+27 TAVLQALSSEPYAVS
-42 DSEMNKLAELSEQG
+42 DAEMNKLAELAEEGEKSDSGGGKAAKKDSE
-56 ESSQPEPSE
+56 SNSW
-65 GAKRD
+65 
-70 DKNRPDK
+70 PDS
-77 PSDAD
+77 PGSGDSD
-82 TGASDS
+82 DS
-88 GSGAGAG
+88 GSGGAG
-95 KGTQGSGQTPAPKK
+95 TGRNSGQSPESQPSGQKK
-109 PSLGKTFGIVAIL
+109 QSLGKTFGIVAVL

-173 SSVAVLT
+173 SAVAVLT
-180 PKKDDPD
+180 PRKEDPD

-200 IFLILPSVAIYYFA
+200 IFLILPSVAIYVFA
-214 PDLIQLIAPSSALTE
+214 PNLIQLIAPSSALAE

-256 GLSYGVLNVYHKIF
+256 GLSYGVLNVYNKIF

-281 AIIIAVFAFGDS
+281 AIIIAVFFFGDS

-318 MQTPLKWSFS
+318 LKTPLKWSFS
-328 RELHP
+328 RVMHP
-333 GLKEYLL
+333 GLKEYLV
-340 MLVPAA
+340 MLGPAA

-397 PRFTEQVAANRIED
+397 PRFTEQVAANRIDD
-411 LKIELSKALRLL
+411 LKLELSKALRLL
-423 WFLALPIAALLMAIP
+423 WFLALPIAGLLMAIP
-438 TPIIK
+438 APIIR

-455 TDMVTTVMIFLAP
+455 TEMVTTVMIFLAP

-496 VAAIVL
+496 LAAIAL
-502 QTVLDWLF
+502 QTLLDWLF
-510 VTQMKTG
+510 VFQLKTG

-522 IATTLVTVFNLFAL
+522 IATTLVTIFNLFAL
-536 SFFARKKIGRLGT
+536 TFFARKKIGRLGT
-549 SKLVYPTAIMLLA
+549 TKLVNPTAIMILA
-562 STACGGVAWLV
+562 STVCGAVAWFI
-573 SKQTIQMIDQNIP
+573 SNQTIAILPQNFV
-586 GQILSLSL
+586 GQLISLSL
-594 SCAMGLLVYVQIC
+594 AGGSGLAAYLLIC
-607 LLCKLEE
+607 MLFKLEE
-614 PTVVANRLLNRRK
+614 PSSVANRLLKKRK
-627 SRSGS
+627 TTI
-632 VS
+632 

>member
-7 NKPEA
+7 FKPDV
-12 PTESRLREEAEEAKD
+12 PTESQKLKDEVQNEAQ
-27 AAILQALTSEPYAVS
+27 LQALSSEPYAVS
-42 DSEMNKLAELSEQG
+42 DGEL
-56 ESSQPEPSE
+56 
-65 GAKRD
+65 
-70 DKNRPDK
+70 DKIA
-77 PSDAD
+77 DAD
-82 TGASDS
+82 EKTDA
-88 GSGAGAG
+88 AAV
-95 KGTQGSGQTPAPKK
+95 KPLKK
-109 PSLGKTFGIVAIL
+109 SSLGKTFGIVAIL
-122 TVLSKCAGLV
+122 TVASKFAGLI

-180 PKKDDPD
+180 PKKNDPD
-187 SGRMMVQIFLATM
+187 SGRMMVQIFIATM
-200 IFLILPSVAIYYFA
+200 LCLILPSVLIYMFA
-214 PDLIQLIAPSSALTE
+214 PQLVQFIAPASGLAE
-229 AHRQEYWNET
+229 AQRAEYWAET
-239 VRQIRIML
+239 VKQTRIML

-256 GLSYGVLNVYHKIF
+256 GLSYGILNVYDKIF

-281 AIIIAVFAFGDS
+281 AIIIAVFCFGDS

-308 GQAVVQIPGM
+308 GQAIVQIPGM
-318 MQTPLKWSFS
+318 LKTPLKWSFS
-328 RELHP
+328 KELHP

-340 MLVPAA
+340 MLGPAA

-397 PRFTEQVAANRIED
+397 PRFTEQVAANRIDD
-411 LKIELSKALRLL
+411 LKAELSKALRLL

-443 LLFERGKFTTHS
+443 LLFERGKFTSHS
-455 TDMVTTVMIFLAP
+455 TEMITTVMIFLAP

-496 VAAIVL
+496 LAAIAL
-502 QTVLDWLF
+502 QTFLDWLF
-510 VTQMKTG
+510 VFQLKTG

-522 IATTLVTVFNLFAL
+522 IATTLVTVFNLL
-536 SFFARKKIGRLGT
+536 SLTYFARKKIGRLGST
-549 SKLVYPTAIMLLA
+549 KLIYPTAIMLFA
-562 STACGGVAWLV
+562 STVCGGIAWFLN
-573 SKQTIQMIDQNIP
+573 SQLNTLLP
-586 GQILSLSL
+586 GDIVGQVLNLGIS
-594 SCAMGLLVYVQIC
+594 AGLGLIAY
-607 LLCKLEE
+607 LLLCIACKLEE
-614 PTVVANRLLNRRK
+614 PISVANRLLK
-627 SRSGS
+627 SRAK
-632 VS
+632 

>member
-7 NKPEA
+7 FKPDD
-12 PTESRLREEAEEAKD
+12 PTESAKLKEEVEDLKD
-27 AAILQALTSEPYAVS
+27 AAALQALSSEPYAVS
-42 DSEMNKLAELSEQG
+42 DGELNQLAERVEEDEKSEAA
-56 ESSQPEPSE
+56 PAK
-65 GAKRD
+65 GAG
-70 DKNRPDK
+70 N
-77 PSDAD
+77 
-82 TGASDS
+82 DS
-88 GSGAGAG
+88 GSGHGPGKGAG
-95 KGTQGSGQTPAPKK
+95 DGAADAAGPSPAGPKK
-109 PSLGKTFGIVAIL
+109 QSLGKTFGIVAIL
-122 TVLSKCAGLV
+122 TVLSKCAGLI
-132 RDIVV
+132 RDIVI

-150 NNATL
+150 NSATL

-180 PKKDDPD
+180 PKKEDPD
-187 SGRMMVQIFLATM
+187 SGRMMVQIFLATL
-200 IFLILPSVAIYYFA
+200 ILLILPSLAIYFFA
-214 PDLIQLIAPSSALTE
+214 PNLIQVIAPSSALSE

-239 VRQIRIML
+239 VSQIRIML

-256 GLSYGVLNVYHKIF
+256 GLSYGVLNVYNKIF

-281 AIIIAVFAFGDS
+281 AIIIAVFFFGDTS
-293 AGIVCLAWATLAGAI
+293 GIVCLAWATLAGAI

-318 MQTPLKWSFS
+318 LKTPLKWSFS
-328 RELHP
+328 KDLHP
-333 GLKEYLL
+333 GLKEYLV
-340 MLVPAA
+340 MLGPAA

-354 SLYVHLYFTSTIQEG
+354 SLYVHMFFTSTIQEG

-397 PRFTEQVAANRIED
+397 PRFTEQVASNRIDD
-411 LKIELSKALRLL
+411 LKVELSKALRLL

-443 LLFERGKFTTHS
+443 LLFQRGKFTADS
-455 TDMVTTVMIFLAP
+455 TEMITTVMIFLAP

-496 VAAIVL
+496 LAAIVL
-502 QTVLDWLF
+502 QTGLDWLF
-510 VTQMKTG
+510 VFQLKTG

-522 IATTLVTVFNLFAL
+522 LATTLVTVFNLSAL
-536 SFFARKKIGRLGT
+536 TFFARKKIGRLGT
-549 SKLVYPTAIMLLA
+549 TKLIYPTAIMIFA
-562 STACGGVAWLV
+562 STICGALAWFV
-573 SKQTIQMIDQNIP
+573 SNQTINLIPQNFV
-586 GQILSLSL
+586 GQLVSLSL
-594 SCAMGLLVYVQIC
+594 SCGLGLIAYLIIC
-607 LLCKLEE
+607 VLFKLEE
-614 PTVVANRLLNRRK
+614 PSSVASRLLKRRK
-627 SRSGS
+627 S
-632 VS
+632 